1 MEEKRIGRIMIAILL
16 TLLGL
21 LIAGFAFRL
30 DHKMSQI
37 QIKQNEYD
45 NDRSPLNY
53 SFSIDQPNPE
63 KVPNFQEFT
72 LSPELVI
79 KLKRNQGGKL
89 KRVFLADFELKK
101 LRINTVSE
109 IEPDILDFDTVYSK
123 KGSTSEEVKIGYM
136 IPMSMLTAQNRQPL
150 AKFVV
155 IQGFDNHYQVI
166 TYLKLIGSPL
176 DNTNDATIDF
186 TDLEIYSF
194 GTWKEKV
201 NSHGFTKET
210 VERLIKSYEQTQ
222 EQYNKL
228 CYFIN
233 NNIPN

>member
-1 MEEKRIGRIMIAILL
+1 MEKIMIAILL
-16 TLLGL
+16 TVFGL

-30 DHKMSQI
+30 DRKMSQI

-53 SFSIDQPNPE
+53 SFSIYQPNPE
-63 KVPNFQEFT
+63 KLPNYEEFT

-89 KRVFLADFELKK
+89 KRIFLADFELGR

-109 IEPDILDFDTVYSK
+109 IEKNNLDFDTFYFK
-123 KGSTSEEVKIGYM
+123 KDSTPDEVKIGYM
-136 IPMSMLTAQNRQPL
+136 IPPSMGIALNRQALP
-150 AKFVV
+150 KFVV
-155 IQGFDNHYQVI
+155 IHGFDNHYQVI

-176 DNTNDATIDF
+176 DNTEDATINF
-186 TDLEIYSF
+186 TDLEIYSL
-194 GTWKEKV
+194 GTWKERV
-201 NSHGFTKET
+201 NAHGFSKATI
-210 VERLIKSYEQTQ
+210 ERLLDSYEKTRV
-222 EQYNKL
+222 QYNEV
-228 CYFIN
+228 CQFIN